1 MPPIYDV
8 FLADDRAQVREGL
21 KLALAKS
28 PEFRIAGEVGD
39 GPGLLKLLRET
50 GAPDAVILDIS
61 MPGMRGIQVIREVR
75 KLDLN
80 VRVLVL
86 TMHKEEDVLCQAL
99 LAGADGVL
107 LKEEL
112 TKDLVPGLET
122 VLRGEV
128 YVSPCVIREVEDSW
142 LKMFIASREDPV
154 QMGLSLQ
161 ETEVLRL
168 LAEGGSNAE
177 IAARLQIS
185 RLSVS
190 RHRARLMEKL
200 RIKRTADLVKY
211 AVRKGYAS

>member
-1 MPPIYDV
+1 MPAIYDV

-28 PEFRIAGEVGD
+28 PEFRVAGEAGD
-39 GPGLLKLLRET
+39 GPSLLKLLREANT
-50 GAPDAVILDIS
+50 PDVVILDIS
-61 MPGMRGIQVIREVR
+61 MPGMRGIQVVREVR
-75 KLDLN
+75 ELDLN

-86 TMHKEEDVLCQAL
+86 TMHKEEEVLCQAL
-99 LAGADGVL
+99 MAGADGIL

-112 TKDLVPGLET
+112 AKELVPGLRT
-122 VLRGEV
+122 VLGGEV
-128 YVSPCVIREVEDSW
+128 YVSPRVMHEVEDSW
-142 LKMFIASREDPV
+142 LKMFIGSREDTSV
-154 QMGLSLQ
+154 ECLSGKEAQVLSL
-161 ETEVLRL
+161 
-168 LAEGGSNAE
+168 LAGGESNAE

-190 RHRARLMEKL
+190 RHRAKLMEKL